1 MIEIEL
7 KADRRFRRNP
17 VITRTIKRDGNK
29 STFTINGENA
39 SKSKVLKLAQ
49 SFSIQVDNLCQFLPQ
64 DKVAE
69 FAAQTPVGLL
79 NSTQRA
85 AGGEDMVKLHEN
97 LISLRE
103 EQKRAQTETSSQT
116 EILRNLEDRQEAQ
129 REDVQR
135 MRERAQI
142 KKRLEY
148 LKKARPLPVFKEMH
162 EEYKRLRD
170 MKKEVVREQQH
181 LQRQIEPVL
190 RSVKDKKEY
199 RRKIEIVLEQKRHFY
214 SRADS
219 RAKAESDKMVVAE
232 EKVKDLNGRI
242 EAEKKSIASD
252 VDMMKR
258 LQQSI
263 NRLKRQ
269 VEEGPPDYD
278 PARYSEKIVSDPHPG
293 AYTVMEDDTDF
304 STSENATY

>member
-1 MIEIEL
+1 MKHGCDEATIEIEL

-29 STFTINGENA
+29 SMFTINGENA
-39 SKSKVLKLAQ
+39 SKAKVLKLAQ

-69 FAAQTPVGLL
+69 FAAQTPVDLL

-85 AGGEDMVKLHEN
+85 AGGEEMVKLHEDLIN
-97 LISLRE
+97 LRD
-103 EQKRAQTETSSQT
+103 EQKKVQAEVSSQT

-135 MRERAQI
+135 MRERARI

-148 LKKARPLPVFKEMH
+148 LKKARPLPAFKELH
-162 EEYKRLRD
+162 EEYKSIRER
-170 MKKEVVREQQH
+170 KKEALREEQH
-181 LQRQIEPVL
+181 LQRQVEPVL

-199 RRKIEIVLEQKRHFY
+199 LKKIEIVLEQKKQLY
-214 SRADS
+214 SRADV

-232 EKVKDLNGRI
+232 EKVKDLNGRV
-242 EAEKKSIASD
+242 EAEKKSVASD
-252 VDMMKR
+252 VDSMKR
-258 LQQSI
+258 LQQGI
-263 NRLKRQ
+263 NRMKRQ

-278 PARYSEKIVSDPHPG
+278 PAQYSEKMVRRPS
-293 AYTVMEDDTDF
+293 
-304 STSENATY
+304 S